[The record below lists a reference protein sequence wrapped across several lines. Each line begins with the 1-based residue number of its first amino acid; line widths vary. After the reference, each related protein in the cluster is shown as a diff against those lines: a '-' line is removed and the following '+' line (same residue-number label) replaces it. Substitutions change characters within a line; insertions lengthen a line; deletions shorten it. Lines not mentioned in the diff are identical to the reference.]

1 MEDSLLPPSNPHPV
15 MTPTAIVLHGTTS
28 AGKSSL
34 AKALQ
39 DNAEAPVF
47 HVSMDAF
54 VQMSRRQ
61 DMRSEAEL
69 DQALVL
75 HQINLCSTLRRLAA
89 GHFDVVLDLVLRDD
103 AKFAACLEALS
114 SRPTFVIGVHCPL
127 EILEVR
133 ERNRGDRASG
143 LARSQFGHPAYE
155 REYSMKL
162 DTSIITPEEG
172 AKIIR
177 RFVRA
182 SI

>member
-1 MEDSLLPPSNPHPV
+1 MG
-15 MTPTAIVLHGTTS
+15 PTAIVLHGTTS

-34 AKALQ
+34 AQALQ
-39 DNAEAPVF
+39 DHAEVPVF
-47 HVSMDAF
+47 HISMDAF

-61 DMRSEAEL
+61 DMRSQAEL
-69 DQALVL
+69 DQALML
-75 HQINLCSTLRRLAA
+75 HQINLCSTLQLVAA
-89 GHFDVVLDLVLRDD
+89 SHFDIVLDLVLRDD
-103 AKFAACLEALS
+103 VKFAACLEALS

-127 EILEVR
+127 EVLEVR

-172 AKIIR
+172 AKLIR
-177 RFVRA
+177 SFVRA
-182 SI
+182 NI

>member
-1 MEDSLLPPSNPHPV
+1 MA
-15 MTPTAIVLHGTTS
+15 PTAIVLHGTTS

-39 DNAEAPVF
+39 DHAEVPVF

-54 VQMSRRQ
+54 VQMSRRR
-61 DMRSEAEL
+61 DMRSDAEL

-75 HQINLCSTLRRLAA
+75 HQINLCSTLRRVAA
-89 GHFDVVLDLVLRDD
+89 SHFDIILDLILQDD

-114 SRPTFVIGVHCPL
+114 SRPTFIIGVHCPL
-127 EILEVR
+127 EVLEVR
-133 ERNRGDRASG
+133 ERDRGDRASG

-172 AKIIR
+172 AKLIR
-177 RFVRA
+177 GFVHA
-182 SI
+182 NV